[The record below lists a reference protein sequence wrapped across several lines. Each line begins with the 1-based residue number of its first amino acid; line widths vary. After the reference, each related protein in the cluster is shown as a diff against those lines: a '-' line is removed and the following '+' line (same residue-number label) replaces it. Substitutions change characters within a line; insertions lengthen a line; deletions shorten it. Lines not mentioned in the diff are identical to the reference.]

1 MAQEIELKLVLS
13 PDQVSRLK
21 QSAPLLG
28 LKPQRRM
35 LESVYYDT
43 PDFALFKQGVAL
55 RVRKAGRRWIQ
66 TVKAESASLGA
77 LSSRPEWEVDVAG
90 GKPEIS
96 RLPEAA
102 QAFFPAELRARL
114 KPCFST
120 RFERTAWLIEDAS
133 GAMELALDSGEIR
146 AGRRRVALS
155 EVEIEL
161 ISGKPEGL
169 FDLAERLS
177 GSVAFQLE
185 PRSKAERGYALAG
198 AYKPAPAKAR
208 PPKIAAGDS
217 SGDIWRAM
225 AAAALAQLSA
235 NVPGVSASDDVEYVH
250 QMRVAIRRLLA
261 VAGLAKAMGLPR
273 PNWRRGLSDLMDE
286 LAAARE
292 WDVFAVE
299 LLPSLEGLSDTAR
312 AELSGPAR
320 RRQVRERGKA
330 RAALRS
336 PGFVSLMLAMGR
348 DLAMPGEAK
357 GSSRRWAETVL
368 DRRYKRLRKLG
379 KGFERLDAKGRH
391 RVRIA
396 AKKLRYVADALSPL
410 YGDKAMGYIE
420 QLSRLQDK
428 LGAANDGAIALRQ
441 FAELKM
447 KGPRADTVRVEFE
460 RALGQQLVVREQGIV
475 EGWRELLAAPPFWRE
490 PSTPN

>member
-1 MAQEIELKLVLS
+1 MAQEIELKLALS
-13 PDQVSRLK
+13 PEQVARFK
-21 QSAPLLG
+21 QSALLLG
-28 LKPQRRM
+28 LKPHRRM
-35 LESVYYDT
+35 LESVYFDT

-66 TVKAESASLGA
+66 TVKAESASVGA

-90 GKPEIS
+90 DKPEIA

-102 QAFFPAELRARL
+102 QSYFPAELAARL

-120 RFERTAWLIEDAS
+120 RFERTTWLIEDAS

-161 ISGKPEGL
+161 ISGEPDGL
-169 FDLAERLS
+169 FDLAERLAEE
-177 GSVAFQLE
+177 VIFQLE

-198 AYKPAPAKAR
+198 AYKPAPAKAK
-208 PPKIAAGDS
+208 PPKIGDVDS
-217 SGDIWRAM
+217 PGEVWQAV

-235 NVPGVSASDDVEYVH
+235 NVPGVLASDDAEYVH

-261 VAGLAKAMGLPR
+261 VAGLAKAIGLPR
-273 PNWRRGLSDLMDE
+273 QAWRRDLSELMDE
-286 LAAARE
+286 LADARE
-292 WDVFAVE
+292 WDVFVGE
-299 LLPSLEGLSDTAR
+299 LLPGLDNLSEAAR
-312 AELSGPAR
+312 AEFSGPAR
-320 RRQVRERGKA
+320 RRQTRARGKA
-330 RAALRS
+330 RAALCS
-336 PGFVSLMLAMGR
+336 AAFVSLILAMGR
-348 DLAMPGEAK
+348 DLSTPREAK
-357 GSSRRWAETVL
+357 GSTRHWAGAAL
-368 DRRYKRLRKLG
+368 DRRLKRLKKSG
-379 KGFERLDAKGRH
+379 KGFEQLDAQGRH

-410 YGDKAMGYIE
+410 YGDKAIGYIE
-420 QLSRLQDK
+420 HLSRLQDK

-447 KGPRADTVRVEFE
+447 KGPQADAFRVEFE
-460 RALGQQLVVREQGIV
+460 RALQEQLVARERGIV
-475 EGWRELLAAPPFWRE
+475 ESWQDLLAAPSFWRE
-490 PSTPN
+490 SMPD